1 MANYKLIDIEKLEDL
16 INELQEYYNSDN
28 SLKYILED
36 LKDLVNSCVRG
47 QI

>member
-1 MANYKLIDIEKLEDL
+1 MANYKLIDVDMLNDL
-16 INELQEYYNSDN
+16 INELEEYYNSDN